1 MRKKSIHLFLFLL
14 ILSKASFGADAFPLI
29 GVDSKGRS
37 IEKEINKK
45 DWNRKMEKAITAISN
60 STLHSLESV
69 QNRRKFQFNRVDVGA
84 YIKMSLGL
92 GSLIKGSAEPYFK
105 LFFKKN

>member
-1 MRKKSIHLFLFLL
+1 MRKKSIHLFLFIL
-14 ILSKASFGADAFPLI
+14 ILSKASFGADSFPLI
-29 GVDSKGRS
+29 GVDREGRS
-37 IEKEINKK
+37 IEKQMKKK

-60 STLHSLESV
+60 STLYSLERF
-69 QNRRKFQFNRVDVGA
+69 QDKRKLQFNRVDVGA

-92 GSLIKGSAEPYFK
+92 GSVIKGSAEPYFK

>member
-45 DWNRKMEKAITAISN
+45 DWNRKWK
-60 STLHSLESV
+60 
-69 QNRRKFQFNRVDVGA
+69 R
-84 YIKMSLGL
+84 
-92 GSLIKGSAEPYFK
+92 P
-105 LFFKKN
+105 